1 MGYKEY
7 LASPEWKELAD
18 KVKSRDKCC
27 VLCGRTEQLEA
38 HHRTY
43 ERIGVE
49 ELDDLVT
56 VCNPCHVLF
65 HAAVKVM
72 APPLG
77 KYVKDFRW
85 GPDARPATAEEVK
98 GFMDSLREKL
108 GWE

>member
-7 LASPEWKELAD
+7 LASPEWEEMAD
-18 KVKSRDKCC
+18 AVKARDGCC
-27 VLCGRTEQLEA
+27 VLCSSKNDLEA

-56 VCNPCHVLF
+56 VCKPCHTLF

-72 APPLG
+72 APPMG
-77 KYVKDFRW
+77 HYIEDFRW
-85 GPDARPATAEEVK
+85 GEDARPATAEEIAAM
-98 GFMDSLREKL
+98 MDELREKL
-108 GWE
+108 GW